1 MTIIRTIPE
10 QTSFLGHFDVIG
22 GHFSLLRIELFFKVH
37 DIVQRMGHLIEFS
50 AKKSPILFL
59 YASINFYHTWSISS
73 LLKSMRAVI
82 TPSI

>member
-37 DIVQRMGHLIEFS
+37 DIVQRIGHLIEFS

-59 YASINFYHTWSISS
+59 YASINTCMHLQIFIIPGLY
-73 LLKSMRAVI
+73 LVY
-82 TPSI
+82 